1 MDITVKTTKDECRSM
16 EYNRALEL
24 IVLKFLRVRIGQQFT
39 PDELFE
45 EVSKMCL
52 TTKEQF
58 STLLKILQV
67 EELIEVSSAVG
78 DTTVEVI
85 KVIGI
90 TKEGLQLLRSKKQ

>member
-1 MDITVKTTKDECRSM
+1 M